1 MVRQAN
7 ILIKT
12 TVERKW
18 KDFPKI
24 SKCGCWGKLNCH
36 TRWIATNK
44 LMSFISRVRENRF
57 LLFNYFSFCTRNKEL
72 HVPKSS
78 PDTSKSFSNTTFVWI
93 RINWEHSEC
102 TQSLYDWILALIYIR
117 NLSVSYTATI
127 IIILL
132 HIDLP
137 LYFSVVDWIGLVYGV

>member
-1 MVRQAN
+1 MTQINSWYILRLRIQSYKLCVHSECSQL
-7 ILIKT
+7 ILIHTNVVLEKLFD
-12 TVERKW
+12 V
-18 KDFPKI
+18 
-24 SKCGCWGKLNCH
+24 SGLLLNCH

-44 LMSFISRVRENRF
+44 LMAFISRVRKNRF

-102 TQSLYDWILALIYIR
+102 TQSLYDWIRSLNIYQEFIC
-117 NLSVSYTATI
+117 VI
-127 IIILL
+127 VI
-132 HIDLP
+132 P
-137 LYFSVVDWIGLVYGV
+137 YF

>member
-44 LMSFISRVRENRF
+44 LMAFISRVRKNRF

-102 TQSLYDWILALIYIR
+102 TQSLYDWIRSLNIYQEFICVIHSNNHYHSLTRLIFLFIF
-117 NLSVSYTATI
+117 
-127 IIILL
+127 LL
-132 HIDLP
+132 
-137 LYFSVVDWIGLVYGV
+137 